1 MIKTHLRNL
10 SIRNK
15 LFLSHFLILLITL
28 LIIVISVKVNDK
40 RLIIHQMIG
49 QLDKIR
55 SYIGKQAAARQIF
68 LTTDRFS
75 ESFYVTGSSNAVS
88 QYQQLVKQIDSSLIA
103 INENKIAT
111 KPHIAEKLLSITRN
125 IHAQEVFFERMV
137 DSVKQLGIGVQG
149 LMGAFLKHKKELKDN
164 KLISETDLNS
174 LEQLSSD
181 YFNKKSQSA
190 AISFDSLARKLIY
203 VYENNPTAEIIL
215 DEYRKTF
222 VRIVKLERSI
232 GGSDGDGLQSELI
245 KQSKS
250 NDEQIEA
257 ALQSINQL
265 YEEDLGRIELIF
277 YGLIGVTLIAGLL
290 LSYLISMEITRP
302 LIELNKATKEV
313 VATKFKDDINPE
325 FIDEMRMDEIGQLAI
340 NFNLAI
346 RKIRRSIKIIQ
357 DKSESLQAKNQQLLD
372 NEETLKMISAQKDKF
387 LSIISHDMR
396 APLSSIIS
404 FLDYYKDNFK
414 NFSEAEIE
422 FVSSNLNTHVKKVV
436 EMLDGLLMWSR
447 SQTGEI
453 QMNLQPIDLAQII
466 TDTISILNQSAVN
479 KKIRIRPY
487 IHSQLIWAD
496 KNMTAF
502 IIRNIISNA
511 IKFTNEGGIIDINT
525 KRNKYNAFVIIKDS
539 GVGMSPDA
547 LSRLFQDNVSYSTF
561 GTANEK
567 GIGLGLVLCKD
578 FMNKMNGNIEIESL
592 QGEGTTVNLLFPLVG
607 RGDS

>member
-1 MIKTHLRNL
+1 MIKTQLRNL

-28 LIIVISVKVNDK
+28 LIIVISVKINDK
-40 RLIIHQMIG
+40 RLMIHQMIG

-55 SYIGKQAAARQIF
+55 THIGKQAEARQVF
-68 LTTDRFS
+68 LTTDRFT
-75 ESFYVTGSSNAVS
+75 ESFYISGSSNSVYN
-88 QYQQLVKQIDSSLIA
+88 YQQLVKQIDSSLIA

-137 DSVKQLGIGVQG
+137 DSVKQLGIGEQG
-149 LMGAFLKHKKELKDN
+149 LMGAFLKHKKELKEN
-164 KLISETDLNS
+164 RLISEADLNK
-174 LEQLSSD
+174 LDQLSSD
-181 YFNKKSQSA
+181 YFTKKSQSS
-190 AISFDSLARKLIY
+190 AISFDSLARKLIF
-203 VYENNPTAEIIL
+203 VYENNQTAEIIL
-215 DEYRKTF
+215 DEFRKTF

-232 GGSDGDGLQSELI
+232 GGADEDGLQNELI

-250 NDEQIEA
+250 NDEQIAA

-290 LSYLISMEITRP
+290 LSYLISMEVTRP
-302 LIELNKATKEV
+302 IIELNKATKEV
-313 VATKFKDDINPE
+313 VATKFKDDINPD

-357 DKSESLQAKNQQLLD
+357 DKSESLQAKNQQLLE

-466 TDTISILNQSAVN
+466 TDTIAILNQSAITKN
-479 KKIRIRPY
+479 IRIRPY

-547 LSRLFQDNVSYSTF
+547 LSKLFQDNVSYSTF

-578 FMNKMNGNIEIESL
+578 FMNKMNGTIEIESL

-607 RGDS
+607 RGD

>member
-137 DSVKQLGIGVQG
+137 DSVKQLGIGEQG

-232 GGSDGDGLQSELI
+232 GGSDGDGLQNELI

-250 NDEQIEA
+250 NDEQIDA
-257 ALQSINQL
+257 ALQSINRL

-313 VATKFKDDINPE
+313 VATKFKDDINPD

-357 DKSESLQAKNQQLLD
+357 DKSESLQAKNQQLLE

>member
-1 MIKTHLRNL
+1 MIKTPLRNL

-28 LIIVISVKVNDK
+28 IIIVISVKVNDK
-40 RLIIHQMIG
+40 RLLMHQMMTH
-49 QLDKIR
+49 LDDIR
-55 SYIGKQAAARQIF
+55 NNIGKQSEARQSF
-68 LTTDRFS
+68 LLKDRFT
-75 ESFYVTGSSNAVS
+75 ESFYTTGTTESIID
-88 QYQQLVKQIDSSLIA
+88 YDKLIKKIDSSLLS
-103 INENKIAT
+103 INQNKLSRNSPIS
-111 KPHIAEKLLSITRN
+111 EKIVTITRN
-125 IHAQEVFFERMV
+125 IHAQEVFFNRMV
-137 DSVKQLGIGVQG
+137 DSVKQLGMGNQG
-149 LMGAFLKHKKELKDN
+149 LIGALNQHKNELITSN
-164 KLISETDLNS
+164 LISSTDL
-174 LEQLSSD
+174 
-181 YFNKKSQSA
+181 KKLDELATTYLLDKNEKA
-190 AISFDSLARKLIY
+190 AIQFDSLARKLLFAY
-203 VYENNPTAEIIL
+203 SNNPSTETIL
-215 DEYRKTF
+215 EEYRKTF

-232 GGSDGDGLQSELI
+232 GNSNQDGLQNELI

-250 NDEQIEA
+250 NDEQ
-257 ALQSINQL
+257 LQATLTSINSL
-265 YEEDLGRIELIF
+265 YEEDIKRLEWIF

-290 LSYLISMEITRP
+290 FSYLISIEITRP
-302 LIELNKATKEV
+302 LIELNRATKEV
-313 VATKFKDDINPE
+313 VATKFKDDISPD
-325 FIDEMRMDEIGQLAI
+325 FIDEGRMDEIGQLAI

-357 DKSESLQAKNQQLLD
+357 DKSESLQTKNKQLLE

-414 NFSEAEIE
+414 NFTEAEIE

-466 TDTISILNQSAVN
+466 EDTVTVLNQSAVN
-479 KKIRIRPY
+479 KNIRIRTY
-487 IHSQLIWAD
+487 LHSQLIWAD

-502 IIRNIISNA
+502 IIRNILSNA
-511 IKFTNEGGIIDINT
+511 IKFTSENGLIDINT
-525 KRNKYNAFVIIKDS
+525 KRNKYNAFVIIKDT
-539 GVGMSPDA
+539 GVGITADS
-547 LSRLFQDNVSYSTF
+547 LSKLFQDNVSYSTF

-578 FMNKMNGNIEIESL
+578 FMNKMNGNIEIESIH
-592 QGEGTTVNLLFPLVG
+592 GEGTTVNLLFPLVS
-607 RGDS
+607 RGD

>member
-1 MIKTHLRNL
+1 MIKTPLRNL

-28 LIIVISVKVNDK
+28 IIIVISVKVNDK
-40 RLIIHQMIG
+40 RLLMHQMMTH
-49 QLDKIR
+49 LDDIR
-55 SYIGKQAAARQIF
+55 NNIGKQSEARQSF
-68 LTTDRFS
+68 LLKDRFT
-75 ESFYVTGSSNAVS
+75 ESFYTTGTTESIID
-88 QYQQLVKQIDSSLIA
+88 YDKLIKKIDSSLLS
-103 INENKIAT
+103 INQNKLSRNSPIS
-111 KPHIAEKLLSITRN
+111 EKIVTITRN
-125 IHAQEVFFERMV
+125 IHAQEVFFNRMV
-137 DSVKQLGIGVQG
+137 DSVKQLGMGNQG
-149 LMGAFLKHKKELKDN
+149 LIGALNQHKNE
-164 KLISETDLNS
+164 LISSNLISSTDL
-174 LEQLSSD
+174 
-181 YFNKKSQSA
+181 KKLDELATTYLLDKNEKA
-190 AISFDSLARKLIY
+190 AIQFDSLARKLLFAY
-203 VYENNPTAEIIL
+203 SNNPSTETIL
-215 DEYRKTF
+215 EEYRKTF

-232 GGSDGDGLQSELI
+232 GNSNQDGLQNELI

-250 NDEQIEA
+250 NDEQ
-257 ALQSINQL
+257 LQATLTSINSL
-265 YEEDLGRIELIF
+265 YEEDIKRLEWIF

-290 LSYLISMEITRP
+290 FSYLISIEITRP
-302 LIELNKATKEV
+302 LIELNRATKEV
-313 VATKFKDDINPE
+313 VATKFKDDISPD
-325 FIDEMRMDEIGQLAI
+325 FIDEGRMDEIGQLAI

-357 DKSESLQAKNQQLLD
+357 DKSESLQTKNKQLLE

-414 NFSEAEIE
+414 NFTEAEIE

-466 TDTISILNQSAVN
+466 EDTVTVLNQSAVN
-479 KKIRIRPY
+479 KNIRIRTY
-487 IHSQLIWAD
+487 LHSQLIWAD

-502 IIRNIISNA
+502 IIRNILSNA
-511 IKFTNEGGIIDINT
+511 IKFTSENGLIDINT
-525 KRNKYNAFVIIKDS
+525 KRNKYNAFVIIKDT
-539 GVGMSPDA
+539 GVGITADS
-547 LSRLFQDNVSYSTF
+547 LSKLFQDNVSYSTF

-578 FMNKMNGNIEIESL
+578 FMNKMNGNIEIESIH
-592 QGEGTTVNLLFPLVG
+592 GEGTTVNLLFPLVS
-607 RGDS
+607 RGD

>member
-28 LIIVISVKVNDK
+28 LIIVISVKINDK
-40 RLIIHQMIG
+40 RLVIHQMIG

-55 SYIGKQAAARQIF
+55 THIGKQAAARQVF

-75 ESFYVTGSSNAVS
+75 ESFHITGSSNAVS
-88 QYQQLVKQIDSSLIA
+88 HYQQLVKQIDSSLIA

-137 DSVKQLGIGVQG
+137 DSVKQLGIGEQG
-149 LMGAFLKHKKELKDN
+149 LMGALLKHKKELKDN
-164 KLISETDLNS
+164 RLISEADLNN
-174 LEQLSSD
+174 LEQFSSD
-181 YFNKKSQSA
+181 YFTKKSQKA
-190 AISFDSLARKLIY
+190 AISFDSLARKLIFA
-203 VYENNPTAEIIL
+203 YENNPTAEIIL

-232 GGSDGDGLQSELI
+232 GGSDGEGLQNELI

-265 YEEDLGRIELIF
+265 YEEALGRIEMIF

-302 LIELNKATKEV
+302 IIELNKATKEV
-313 VATKFKDDINPE
+313 VATKFKDDINPD

-357 DKSESLQAKNQQLLD
+357 DKSESLQAKNQQLLE

-466 TDTISILNQSAVN
+466 TDTISILNQSALN

-539 GVGMSPDA
+539 GVGMSPEA

-607 RGDS
+607 RGD

>member
-137 DSVKQLGIGVQG
+137 DSVKQLGIGEQG

>member
-1 MIKTHLRNL
+1 MIKSPFRNL

-28 LIIVISVKVNDK
+28 VIIVISVKVNDK
-40 RLIIHQMIG
+40 RLLMHQMMNH
-49 QLDKIR
+49 LDDIR
-55 SYIGKQAAARQIF
+55 NNVSKQTEARQTF
-68 LTTDRFS
+68 LLEDRFT
-75 ESFYVTGSSNAVS
+75 ESFYITGTSESII
-88 QYQQLVKQIDSSLIA
+88 QYQKSVKLIDSSLAA
-103 INENKIAT
+103 INQNQIST
-111 KPHIAEKLLSITRN
+111 KPYISEKIVSITRN
-125 IHAQEVFFERMV
+125 IHAQEVFFDRMV
-137 DSVKQLGIGVQG
+137 DSVKQLGIGNQG
-149 LMGAFLKHKKELKDN
+149 LMGALIKHKEELASSQ
-164 KLISETDLNS
+164 LIAATDLNR
-174 LEQLSSD
+174 LDELATLYLQRKED
-181 YFNKKSQSA
+181 KA
-190 AISFDSLARKLIY
+190 AIQFDSLARKLLFAY
-203 VYENNPTAEIIL
+203 SSSPSAETIL
-215 DEYRKTF
+215 EEYRKTF

-232 GGSDGDGLQSELI
+232 GNSNQAGLQNELV

-250 NDEQIEA
+250 NDEQ
-257 ALQSINQL
+257 LQATLTTINSL
-265 YEEDLGRIELIF
+265 YEEDLKRLEWIF

-290 LSYLISMEITRP
+290 LSYVISNEITRP

-313 VATKFKDDINPE
+313 VATKFKDDINPD
-325 FIDEMRMDEIGQLAI
+325 FVDEYRMDEIGQLAI

-357 DKSESLQAKNQQLLD
+357 DKSESLQNKNKQLLE

-414 NFSEAEIE
+414 NFTEAEIE
-422 FVSSNLNTHVKKVV
+422 FVSTNLNTHVKKVV

-466 TDTISILNQSAVN
+466 EDTVTVLNQSAVN
-479 KKIRIRPY
+479 KKIRIRTY
-487 IHSQLIWAD
+487 LHSQLIWAD

-502 IIRNIISNA
+502 IIRNILSNA
-511 IKFTNEGGIIDINT
+511 IKYTNEEGMIDINT
-525 KRNKYNAFVIIKDS
+525 KRNKYNAFVIIKDT
-539 GVGMSPDA
+539 GVGMTPDS
-547 LSRLFQDNVSYSTF
+547 LSKLFQDNVSYSTF

-592 QGEGTTVNLLFPLVG
+592 HGEGTTVNLLFPLVS
-607 RGDS
+607 RGD

>member
-28 LIIVISVKVNDK
+28 LIIVISVKINDK
-40 RLIIHQMIG
+40 RLVIHQMIG

-55 SYIGKQAAARQIF
+55 THIGKQAAARQVF

-75 ESFYVTGSSNAVS
+75 ESFHITGSSNSVS
-88 QYQQLVKQIDSSLIA
+88 HYQQLVKQIDSSLIA

-137 DSVKQLGIGVQG
+137 DSVKQLGIGEQG
-149 LMGAFLKHKKELKDN
+149 LMGALLKHKKELKDN
-164 KLISETDLNS
+164 RLISEADLNN
-174 LEQLSSD
+174 LEQFSSD
-181 YFNKKSQSA
+181 YFTKKSQKA
-190 AISFDSLARKLIY
+190 AISFDSLARKLIFA
-203 VYENNPTAEIIL
+203 YENNQTAEIIL

-232 GGSDGDGLQSELI
+232 GGSDGEGLQNELI

-265 YEEDLGRIELIF
+265 YEEDLGRIEMIF

-302 LIELNKATKEV
+302 IIELNKATKEV
-313 VATKFKDDINPE
+313 VATKFKDDINPD

-357 DKSESLQAKNQQLLD
+357 DKSESLQAKNQQLLE

-466 TDTISILNQSAVN
+466 TDTISILNQSALN

-539 GVGMSPDA
+539 GVGMSPEA

-607 RGDS
+607 RGD

>member
-1 MIKTHLRNL
+1 MIKTPLRNL

-28 LIIVISVKVNDK
+28 IIIVISVKVNDK
-40 RLIIHQMIG
+40 RLLMHQMMTH
-49 QLDKIR
+49 LDDIR
-55 SYIGKQAAARQIF
+55 NNIGKQSEARQSF
-68 LTTDRFS
+68 LLKDRFT
-75 ESFYVTGSSNAVS
+75 ESFYTTGTTESIID
-88 QYQQLVKQIDSSLIA
+88 YDKLIKKIDSSLLS
-103 INENKIAT
+103 INQNKLSRNSPIS
-111 KPHIAEKLLSITRN
+111 EKIVTITRN
-125 IHAQEVFFERMV
+125 IHAQEVFFNRMV
-137 DSVKQLGIGVQG
+137 DSVKQLGMGNQG
-149 LMGAFLKHKKELKDN
+149 LIGALNQHKNELITSN
-164 KLISETDLNS
+164 LISSTDL
-174 LEQLSSD
+174 
-181 YFNKKSQSA
+181 KKLDELATTYLLDKNEKA
-190 AISFDSLARKLIY
+190 AIQFDSLARKLLFAY
-203 VYENNPTAEIIL
+203 SNNSIAETIL
-215 DEYRKTF
+215 EEYRKTF

-232 GGSDGDGLQSELI
+232 GNSNQDGLQNELI

-250 NDEQIEA
+250 NDEQ
-257 ALQSINQL
+257 LQATLTSINAL
-265 YEEDLGRIELIF
+265 YEEDIKRLEWIF

-290 LSYLISMEITRP
+290 FSYLISIEITRP
-302 LIELNKATKEV
+302 LIELNRATKEV
-313 VATKFKDDINPE
+313 VATKFKDDISPD
-325 FIDEMRMDEIGQLAI
+325 FIDEGRMDEIGQLAI

-357 DKSESLQAKNQQLLD
+357 DKSESLQTKNKQLLE

-414 NFSEAEIE
+414 NFTEAEIE

-466 TDTISILNQSAVN
+466 EDTVTVLNQSAVN
-479 KKIRIRPY
+479 KNIRIRTY
-487 IHSQLIWAD
+487 LHSQLIWAD

-502 IIRNIISNA
+502 IIRNILSNA
-511 IKFTNEGGIIDINT
+511 IKFTSENGLIDINT
-525 KRNKYNAFVIIKDS
+525 KRNKYNAFVIIKDT
-539 GVGMSPDA
+539 GVGITADS
-547 LSRLFQDNVSYSTF
+547 LSKLFQDNVSYSTF

-578 FMNKMNGNIEIESL
+578 FMNKMNGNIEIESIH
-592 QGEGTTVNLLFPLVG
+592 GEGTTVNLLFPLVS
-607 RGDS
+607 RGD

>member
-1 MIKTHLRNL
+1 MIKTPLRNL

-28 LIIVISVKVNDK
+28 IIILISVKVNDK
-40 RLIIHQMIG
+40 RLLMHQMMTH
-49 QLDKIR
+49 LDDIR
-55 SYIGKQAAARQIF
+55 NNIGKQSEARQSF
-68 LTTDRFS
+68 LLKDRFT
-75 ESFYVTGSSNAVS
+75 ESFYITGTTESIIDYNK
-88 QYQQLVKQIDSSLIA
+88 LINKIDSSLLS
-103 INENKIAT
+103 INQNKLSQKSPIS
-111 KPHIAEKLLSITRN
+111 EKIVSITRN
-125 IHAQEVFFERMV
+125 IHAQEEFFSRMV
-137 DSVKQLGIGVQG
+137 DSVKQLGMGNQG
-149 LMGAFLKHKKELKDN
+149 LIGALNQHKKELESGN
-164 KLISETDLNS
+164 LINTTDLKK
-174 LEQLSSD
+174 LDELSSA
-181 YFNKKSQSA
+181 YLLEKNEKA
-190 AISFDSLARKLIY
+190 AIQFDSLARKLLFAY
-203 VYENNPTAEIIL
+203 SNSPSSETIL
-215 DEYRKTF
+215 EEYRKTF

-232 GGSDGDGLQSELI
+232 GNSNQDGLQNELI

-250 NDEQIEA
+250 NDEQ
-257 ALQSINQL
+257 LQATLNSINAL
-265 YEEDLGRIELIF
+265 YEEDIKKLEWIF
-277 YGLIGVTLIAGLL
+277 YGLIAVTLVAGLL
-290 LSYLISMEITRP
+290 FSYLISMEITRP
-302 LIELNKATKEV
+302 LIELNRATKEV
-313 VATKFKDDINPE
+313 VATKFKDDISPD
-325 FIDEMRMDEIGQLAI
+325 FIDELRMDEIGQLAI

-357 DKSESLQAKNQQLLD
+357 DKSESLQAKNKQLLE

-414 NFSEAEIE
+414 NFTEAEIE

-466 TDTISILNQSAVN
+466 TDTVSVLNQSAVN
-479 KKIRIRPY
+479 KNIRIRTY
-487 IHSQLIWAD
+487 LHSQLIWAD

-502 IIRNIISNA
+502 IIRNILSNA
-511 IKFTNEGGIIDINT
+511 IKFTGENGIIDINT

-539 GVGMSPDA
+539 GVGMTSDA
-547 LSRLFQDNVSYSTF
+547 LSKLFQDNVSYSTF

-578 FMNKMNGNIEIESL
+578 FMNKMNGNIEIESIN
-592 QGEGTTVNLLFPLVG
+592 GEGTTVNLLFPLVS
-607 RGDS
+607 RAD

>member
-28 LIIVISVKVNDK
+28 LIIVISVKINDK
-40 RLIIHQMIG
+40 RLVIHQMIG

-55 SYIGKQAAARQIF
+55 THIGKQAAARQVF

-75 ESFYVTGSSNAVS
+75 ESFHITGSSNAVS
-88 QYQQLVKQIDSSLIA
+88 HYQQLVKQIDSSLIA

-137 DSVKQLGIGVQG
+137 DSVKQLGIGEQG
-149 LMGAFLKHKKELKDN
+149 LMGALLKHKKELKDN
-164 KLISETDLNS
+164 RLISEADLNY
-174 LEQLSSD
+174 LEQFSSD
-181 YFNKKSQSA
+181 YFTKKSQKA
-190 AISFDSLARKLIY
+190 AISFDSLARKLIFA
-203 VYENNPTAEIIL
+203 YENNPTAEIIL

-232 GGSDGDGLQSELI
+232 GGSDGEGLQNELI

-265 YEEDLGRIELIF
+265 YEEDLGRIEMIF

-302 LIELNKATKEV
+302 IIELNKATKEV
-313 VATKFKDDINPE
+313 VATKFKDDINPD

-357 DKSESLQAKNQQLLD
+357 DKSESLQAKNQQLLE

-466 TDTISILNQSAVN
+466 TDTISILNQSALN

-539 GVGMSPDA
+539 GVGMSPEA

-607 RGDS
+607 RGD

>member
-1 MIKTHLRNL
+1 MIKTPLRNL

-28 LIIVISVKVNDK
+28 IIIVISVKVNDK
-40 RLIIHQMIG
+40 RLLMHQMMTH
-49 QLDKIR
+49 LDDIR
-55 SYIGKQAAARQIF
+55 NNIGKQSEARQSF
-68 LTTDRFS
+68 LLKDRFT
-75 ESFYVTGSSNAVS
+75 ESFYTTGTTESIID
-88 QYQQLVKQIDSSLIA
+88 YDKLIKKIDSSLLS
-103 INENKIAT
+103 INQNKLSRNSPIS
-111 KPHIAEKLLSITRN
+111 EKIVTITRN
-125 IHAQEVFFERMV
+125 IHAQEVFFNRMV
-137 DSVKQLGIGVQG
+137 DSVKQLGMGNQG
-149 LMGAFLKHKKELKDN
+149 LIGALNQHKNE
-164 KLISETDLNS
+164 LISSNLISSTDL
-174 LEQLSSD
+174 
-181 YFNKKSQSA
+181 KKLDELATTYLLDKNEKA
-190 AISFDSLARKLIY
+190 AIQFDSLARKLLFAY
-203 VYENNPTAEIIL
+203 SNNPSAETIL
-215 DEYRKTF
+215 EEYRKTF

-232 GGSDGDGLQSELI
+232 GNSNQDGLQNELI

-250 NDEQIEA
+250 NDEQ
-257 ALQSINQL
+257 LQATLTSINSL
-265 YEEDLGRIELIF
+265 YEEDIKRLEWIF

-290 LSYLISMEITRP
+290 FSYLISIEITRP
-302 LIELNKATKEV
+302 LIELNRATKEV
-313 VATKFKDDINPE
+313 VATKFKDDISPD
-325 FIDEMRMDEIGQLAI
+325 FIDEGRMDEIGQLAI

-357 DKSESLQAKNQQLLD
+357 DKSESLQTKNKQLLE

-414 NFSEAEIE
+414 NFTEAEIE

-466 TDTISILNQSAVN
+466 EDTVTVLNQSAVN
-479 KKIRIRPY
+479 KNIRIRTY
-487 IHSQLIWAD
+487 LHSQLIWAD

-502 IIRNIISNA
+502 IIRNILSNA
-511 IKFTNEGGIIDINT
+511 IKFTSENGLIDINT
-525 KRNKYNAFVIIKDS
+525 KRNKYNAFVIIKDT
-539 GVGMSPDA
+539 GVGITADS
-547 LSRLFQDNVSYSTF
+547 LSKLFQDNVSYSTF

-578 FMNKMNGNIEIESL
+578 FMNKMNGNIEIESIH
-592 QGEGTTVNLLFPLVG
+592 GEGTTVNLLFPLVS
-607 RGDS
+607 RGD